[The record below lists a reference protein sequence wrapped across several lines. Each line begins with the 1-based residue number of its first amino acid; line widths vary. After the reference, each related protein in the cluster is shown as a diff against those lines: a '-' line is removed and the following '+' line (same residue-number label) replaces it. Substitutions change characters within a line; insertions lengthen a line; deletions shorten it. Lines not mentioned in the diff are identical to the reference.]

1 MRIKR
6 FNNIWTMGLIIC
18 SALLVGFY
26 VVKMVCPQ
34 FIVGVAELPKVVQLG
49 QFIDGNFWAFQVYQF
64 LLGFFGCY
72 ILFCACCRENKL
84 NWKESGIV
92 ASYAVINPLL
102 QMFLPTVATQ
112 FNYVSL
118 VLFPFIILLLKKKL
132 NKDTFTSTIICFS
145 VDIMSQALSIAIRD
159 VVILSAR
166 LNSATMTI
174 LMIDGFIWRIL
185 LYLFFN
191 FKKGEQ

>member
-34 FIVGVAELPKVVQLG
+34 FIVGVAELPKVDQLG

-84 NWKESGIV
+84 NWLESGIA

-102 QMFLPTVATQ
+102 QMFLPTIATQ

-132 NKDTFTSTIICFS
+132 NKDTFISTIICFS

-166 LNSATMTI
+166 
-174 LMIDGFIWRIL
+174 
-185 LYLFFN
+185 
-191 FKKGEQ
+191 